1 LIFSFSELIKVF
13 GPAGKIIDFSNAD
26 VAVDQYHLFDVRL
39 LMLIPHFSIVEQL
52 KILLVDMKLDRSKY
66 ATALDKK
73 KTQQLYHV
81 FFTFMKHFTV
91 EIDLSKQL
99 TLWLLETGRH
109 KTYEGYGNG
118 RLQIFN
124 FLVSNIS

>member
-52 KILLVDMKLDRSKY
+52 NIACRYETRSKY

-81 FFTFMKHFTV
+81 FFSFMKHFTV

>member
-1 LIFSFSELIKVF
+1 VF

-39 LMLIPHFSIVEQL
+39 LMLIPHFIIAEQL
-52 KILLVDMKLDRSKY
+52 NIACRYETQSKY

-73 KTQQLYHV
+73 KPSNYTNI
-81 FFTFMKHFTV
+81 FFSFMKHFTV

>member
-52 KILLVDMKLDRSKY
+52 NIACRYETRSKY

-73 KTQQLYHV
+73 KNPA
-81 FFTFMKHFTV
+81 
-91 EIDLSKQL
+91 IIPC
-99 TLWLLETGRH
+99 LL
-109 KTYEGYGNG
+109 
-118 RLQIFN
+118 
-124 FLVSNIS
+124 

>member
-1 LIFSFSELIKVF
+1 VF

-39 LMLIPHFSIVEQL
+39 LMLIPHFIIVEQL
-52 KILLVDMKLDRSKY
+52 NIACRFETQSKY
-66 ATALDKK
+66 ATALDNK

-81 FFTFMKHFTV
+81 FFSFMKHFTV

>member
-1 LIFSFSELIKVF
+1 MIFSFRELIKVL

-39 LMLIPHFSIVEQL
+39 LMLIPHFIIVEQL
-52 KILLVDMKLDRSKY
+52 NIACRYETQSKY
-66 ATALDKK
+66 ATALDKT

-81 FFTFMKHFTV
+81 FFSFMKHFTV

>member
-1 LIFSFSELIKVF
+1 MF

-73 KTQQLYHV
+73 KNPAIIPISSLA
-81 FFTFMKHFTV
+81 
-91 EIDLSKQL
+91 
-99 TLWLLETGRH
+99 LWNILL
-109 KTYEGYGNG
+109 
-118 RLQIFN
+118 
-124 FLVSNIS
+124 